1 MQAIKKHFSGLGGS
15 VTLPP
20 FWAWREM
27 LLTLAVDES
36 IANWPL
42 SQPTQRL
49 ASYLRSLWEI
59 LLVPAPF
66 DLSLWAL
73 MRSIKTG
80 HLLYVPLCPISK
92 QMMLASLKLKPE
104 VDISELIAEHKR
116 CYSRTTY
123 WSWDVEYAKHLS
135 DRGALK
141 ISNITSPEYR
151 EWISKYHSEGTEWN
165 ERCWIAVTKHLIIWS
180 FAFFFP
186 GNYHVK

>member
-1 MQAIKKHFSGLGGS
+1 
-15 VTLPP
+15 
-20 FWAWREM
+20 M
-27 LLTLAVDES
+27 LLTLAVAKS

-42 SQPTQRL
+42 SQPTQCL

-59 LLVPAPF
+59 LLVPASF

-80 HLLYVPLCPISK
+80 HLLYVPLCPISRR
-92 QMMLASLKLKPE
+92 MMLASLKLKPE

-116 CYSRTTY
+116 RYSWTTY

-141 ISNITSPEYR
+141 ISNVTSPEYQ
-151 EWISKYHSEGTEWN
+151 ECICSHSEGTEWN
-165 ERCWIAVTKHLIIWS
+165 KRWGIVVTQHSIIWS
-180 FAFFFP
+180 FAFAFS
-186 GNYHVK
+186 NYHVK